1 MPQLNAKRIVALAVF
16 VASLTVYW
24 ITGSPTVVFWDVGE
38 FIAAAFSLQVPHPPG
53 APLFL
58 LIGRVFGM
66 VPIGTDVAVRMH
78 FISVLASAL
87 TVMMTY
93 LIIVRFIQMFRGSA
107 TSVSDQITIY
117 GSAAVGALSLAYGKT
132 FWFNALEAEVYGMSM
147 LFMTT
152 MLWLGLR
159 WYERAH
165 WSRSDVYLL
174 LVAYLVGLAVGVHL
188 LSILMVFIVLL
199 LVYFRW
205 YEFSVSSFLKF
216 GVAAMMVFGI
226 IYPVVVK
233 EFPSMLDGEVGGIKS
248 QFISFLPHLIVLG
261 AIYGVYYTAQQRK
274 RKLNVAL
281 LAFLLIVLGYSTYV
295 MVYIR
300 ANAQPPMNE
309 NDPSTIGRL
318 VSYLNREQYGS
329 QPFIQRRWD
338 PDPEKQQNHQKYT
351 SDFDYFWRYQM
362 GHMYLR
368 YFGWNYV
375 GAAGDVKESGVDWKQ
390 LYGIP
395 LFLGLLGA
403 FYHWKKDWKMAF
415 VNTAMFLLMGTILVL
430 YFNMQEPQPRERDY
444 FYVGSFL
451 AFSIWI
457 GIGVVGL
464 IDMVREQLKQ
474 TQASV
479 PVAVGTVVLALIFVP
494 ANMLRV
500 NSHEGDRR
508 GNYLAWDYS
517 YNLLQSVEQDGI
529 LFTNGDNDTFP
540 LWYLQDV
547 EGIRRDVRI
556 VNLSLLNTNWY
567 IKQLKHQQPYGSK
580 KVPISTS
587 DVDIERIGPIPWEER
602 ALELPVGPDVVRQ
615 YQGEMPGTSVLDTS
629 VTNRGVL
636 RFTLAPTL
644 VFSNV
649 KALRVQDIL
658 VYDIIRSSNWERP
671 IYFAMTVS
679 DDGKIGLRDYMHLK
693 GLAFKLTPRRGP
705 FWQNL
710 DTKTIEAHL
719 FTEVETPSKG
729 PQLGFR
735 WRGLQDP
742 NHYFDEDSRRLVMSN
757 YRNLFFTLAEHYI
770 YTAREPEKGIR
781 VLDRMEEVVPRTVV
795 SMDPGMVYRLGI
807 VYSEAGRKDRAAS
820 FFREV
825 VAAVEKNQDQ
835 YLREQLTQFNPMI
848 VLFYSY
854 LELSEFDK
862 ADDVLKLI
870 GSSFSAQP
878 GVSQAVQ
885 QLSMQLTVRRSQAS
899 ADSALAAGKN

>member
-1 MPQLNAKRIVALAVF
+1 MPKLNAKRIVALAVF
-16 VASLTVYW
+16 IASLVVYS

-38 FIAAAFSLQVPHPPG
+38 FIAAAYLLQVPHPPG

-58 LIGRVFGM
+58 LIGRMFGM
-66 VPIGTDVAVRMH
+66 IPFTPDIAVRMH
-78 FISVLASAL
+78 FISELASAL
-87 TVMMTY
+87 TVMLTF
-93 LIIVRFIQMFRGSA
+93 LIIVRFIQMFRSVPK
-107 TSVSDQITIY
+107 TVSDQITVY
-117 GSAAVGALSLAYGKT
+117 GGAAVGALSLAFGKT

-147 LFMTT
+147 LFMTL

-159 WYERAH
+159 WYERAN
-165 WSRSDVYLL
+165 WARSDVYLL

-188 LSILMVFIVLL
+188 LSILMVFMVLL
-199 LVYFRW
+199 LIYFRW
-205 YEFSVSSFLKF
+205 YEFSISSFVKF
-216 GVAAMMVFGI
+216 GAAAVLVFGL
-226 IYPVVVK
+226 IYPIVVK
-233 EFPSMLDGEVGGIKS
+233 EFPSMLDGEFRGMKS
-248 QFISFLPHLIVLG
+248 QIFSYLPHALVLG
-261 AIYGVYYTAQQRK
+261 ALYGVWWSIQRSH
-274 RKLNVAL
+274 RKLNVAF
-281 LAFLLIVLGYSTYV
+281 LAFLFIVLGYSTYV
-295 MVYIR
+295 TVYIR

-318 VSYLNREQYGS
+318 VSYINRDQYGT

-362 GHMYLR
+362 VHMYLR

-375 GAAGDVKESGVDWKQ
+375 GAAGDVKESGVDWRK

-403 FYHWKKDWKMAF
+403 YYHWRRDKQMAF
-415 VNTAMFLLMGTILVL
+415 VNTSMFLLMGAILVL

-464 IDMVREQLKQ
+464 IDLIREQLKQ
-474 TQASV
+474 VEPSV
-479 PVAVGTVVLALIFVP
+479 PVAAGTVVLALLLVP
-494 ANMLRV
+494 ANMIRV
-500 NSHEGDRR
+500 NFHEGDRR

-567 IKQLKHQQPYGSK
+567 IKQLKHHQPYGAK

-587 DVDIERIGPIPWEER
+587 DVDIERIGPIQWNEER
-602 ALELPVGPDVVRQ
+602 QMELPVAPEVVRQ
-615 YQGEMPGTSVLDTS
+615 YQGEVPGVSVLDTS
-629 VTNRGVL
+629 IVNRGAL
-636 RFTLAPTL
+636 RFTLGPTL
-644 VFSNV
+644 VFGNV
-649 KALRVQDIL
+649 RALRVQDIL
-658 VYDIIRSSNWERP
+658 VYDIIRTSNWERP

-679 DDGKIGLRDYMHLK
+679 DDGKIGLKDHMHLR

-710 DTKTIEAHL
+710 DAKTIEAHL
-719 FTEVETPSKG
+719 FSDVETPSKE
-729 PQLGFR
+729 PQLGYR

-742 NHYFDEDSRRLVMSN
+742 DHYFDEDSRRLVMSN
-757 YRNLFFTLAEHYI
+757 YRNLFFTLSEHYI
-770 YTAREPEKGIR
+770 YTSREPDKGIR
-781 VLDRMEEVVPRTVV
+781 ILDRMEEVIPRSVIG
-795 SMDPGMVYRLGI
+795 MDPGMLYRLGV
-807 VYSEAGRKDRAAS
+807 VYSEAGRIDQAKAL
-820 FFREV
+820 FREV
-825 VAAVEKNQDQ
+825 VAAVEPRQDE
-835 YLREQLTQFNPMI
+835 YLREQLTQFNPII

-854 LELSEFDK
+854 MEISEFDK
-862 ADDVLKLI
+862 ADGILKLF
-870 GSSFSAQP
+870 GTSYATQP
-878 GVSQAVQ
+878 GVQQAVQ
-885 QLSMQLTVRRSQAS
+885 QLSMQLNIRRSQAA
-899 ADSALAAGKN
+899 ADSAAGR